1 VIVMKKGPDTMM
13 TPMSRFDVMVSKEDR
28 GIFHIGSSFYCGTV
42 RANPQGIAMIPYCI
56 PDRFIGGKNV
66 TFMTAPEE
74 WTVENPLKPSLV
86 CLPIPVS
93 ESNFGSPIHMLN
105 EETYLRPGIDLD
117 NHYRKYSS
125 WEFYQSIFSEKN
137 TSMVEAMHAERQR
150 YWQSVDISQV
160 GHICCRTFLDEHSL
174 ERIEKEGVGPG
185 CDRRMNMPGA
195 EKTLNGQSTYF
206 PQRTPT
212 YNQRVRAM

>member
-1 VIVMKKGPDTMM
+1 
-13 TPMSRFDVMVSKEDR
+13 
-28 GIFHIGSSFYCGTV
+28 
-42 RANPQGIAMIPYCI
+42 
-56 PDRFIGGKNV
+56 
-66 TFMTAPEE
+66 
-74 WTVENPLKPSLV
+74 
-86 CLPIPVS
+86 
-93 ESNFGSPIHMLN
+93 MLN

-174 ERIEKEGVGPG
+174 ERVEKEGVGPG

-195 EKTLNGQSTYF
+195 EKTWNGQSTYF
-206 PQRTPT
+206 PQRVST